1 MLLQVDQQVTQQ
13 IFEGGRSVTHGHR
26 SQQQLLDDVAMS
38 PIPSKAERYPD
49 GAALAGAPAVVERRE
64 GRSLQGAGLQIRA

>member
-1 MLLQVDQQVTQQ
+1 MLLQVDS
-13 IFEGGRSVTHGHR
+13 SVTLQILDAGHGVTYRYR

-38 PIPSKAERYPD
+38 PIRSRAERYPD
-49 GAALAGAPAVVERRE
+49 GTALAGAAGRVERRE